1 MANSVRGRIVEI
13 GQVERIQ
20 TKGGSTF
27 EKLECVLDAS
37 RYDAITGEKGYDN
50 FVVLEF
56 SQNKIEQIQ
65 KFKVGDAV
73 EISFE
78 LTGNRYQNQQGE
90 TKYMTRARA
99 YKVEPIGKTK
109 AENKVEQ
116 APQVAPQKGGDLP
129 F

>member
-78 LTGNRYQNQQGE
+78 LTGNRYTNQQGE

-99 YKVEPIGKTK
+99 YKVEPIGKK
-109 AENKVEQ
+109 AEKEQQVEQ
-116 APQVAPQKGGDLP
+116 PKGDLP

>member
-13 GQVERIQ
+13 GKLERIQ
-20 TKGGSTF
+20 TKGGTTF

-65 KFKVGDAV
+65 KFKIGDAV

-99 YKVEPIGKTK
+99 YKVEPIGKKT
-109 AENKVEQ
+109 ENKVEQ

>member
-20 TKGGSTF
+20 TKGGSII

-37 RYDAITGEKGYDN
+37 RYDAFTGEKGYDI

-56 SQNKIEQIQ
+56 MKDKIEHIQ
-65 KFKVGDAV
+65 KYKVGDVV
-73 EISFE
+73 EIFFE
-78 LTGNRYQNQQGE
+78 LTGSRYQNQQGE
-90 TKYMTRARA
+90 TKYTTRARA

-109 AENKVEQ
+109 TEQQVEP
-116 APQVAPQKGGDLP
+116 APKGDLP